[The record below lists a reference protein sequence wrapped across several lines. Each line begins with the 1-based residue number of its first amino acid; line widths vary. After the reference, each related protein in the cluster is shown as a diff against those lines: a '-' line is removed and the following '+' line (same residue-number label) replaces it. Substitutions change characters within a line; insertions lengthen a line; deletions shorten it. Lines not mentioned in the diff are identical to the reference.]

1 MDVETYLPLIIL
13 GILLV
18 VTYTT
23 LGTEGLASNIFMLA
37 IYSMFVPI
45 LFFTYGAYIE
55 KQIVRSQV
63 ERLINNFTED
73 ATKLYGP
80 MPSIN
85 FPQSSDTE
93 MDNKVKKSNDEIM
106 KEAFIYL
113 TVGFICGVLL
123 SVVIWKYAK
132 KKFSF
137 RHLVYENFALLL
149 LVAIT
154 EIAFFGIVSRNYRTL
169 DANEVKRFI
178 LTEIAKKLQ

>member
-13 GILLV
+13 AILLT
-18 VTYTT
+18 VTYVVM
-23 LGTEGLASNIFMLA
+23 GIEVLASNIFMLS

-63 ERLINNFTED
+63 TRLIDNFTSD
-73 ATKLYGP
+73 ATKLGYTIP
-80 MPSIN
+80 KVT
-85 FPQSSDTE
+85 FPVPDSE
-93 MDNKVKKSNDEIM
+93 MDQKVKKLNKEIM
-106 KEAFIYL
+106 EEAFIYL
-113 TVGFICGVLL
+113 SVGFIAGVAL
-123 SVVIWKYAK
+123 SVVLWKYAK
-132 KKFSF
+132 TKFNF
-137 RHLVYENFALLL
+137 KHLAYENFALLL

-169 DANEVKRFI
+169 DANEVKRFM